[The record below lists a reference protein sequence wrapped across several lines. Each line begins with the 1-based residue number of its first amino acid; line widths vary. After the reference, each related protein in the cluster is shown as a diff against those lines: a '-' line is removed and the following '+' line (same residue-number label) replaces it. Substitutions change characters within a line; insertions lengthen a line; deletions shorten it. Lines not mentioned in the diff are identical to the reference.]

1 MLWAPRLRRT
11 PARSRLDWDIFSSS
25 TCFWR
30 PSMWVCNPSMVS
42 VRLRIK
48 SNSHVK
54 RGHISGRPG
63 LGLGLTSRS
72 GFGKYGSPAPASGCF
87 SPGLVLPSPAARKL
101 WRAGRSSA
109 SGDPPAWSGTA
120 RGNTDTSLQIFAHP
134 TDQYALNT
142 HNRHCLELGD
152 ILNIH
157 NYIADNI
164 QFSNFLFG
172 YKVSHRLVSCSCL
185 MRAETLIF

>member
-11 PARSRLDWDIFSSS
+11 PARSRLVWDILSSS

-30 PSMWVCNPSMVS
+30 PSMWVCSPSMVS

-54 RGHISGRPG
+54 RSRISGTPG
-63 LGLGLTSRS
+63 LGLVLTSRS
-72 GFGKYGSPAPASGCF
+72 GVGKYGSPAPASGCF
-87 SPGLVLPSPAARKL
+87 SPGLVPPNPAAHKL
-101 WRAGRSSA
+101 WHAGRSSA

-120 RGNTDTSLQIFAHP
+120 RGNTH
-134 TDQYALNT
+134 T
-142 HNRHCLELGD
+142 HKPSNICSSDRSICTYTQHYLELGD

-157 NYIADNI
+157 NYIAGKI
-164 QFSNFLFG
+164 
-172 YKVSHRLVSCSCL
+172 R
-185 MRAETLIF
+185 